1 VPLTDLAAGMMDRA
15 MDRRLTYAAGL
26 ALAGGYAGDAL
37 LRWFCRGL
45 GLQVD
50 AETVERLEAYIVQT
64 LLESGT
70 PEGDV
75 TMP

>member
-1 VPLTDLAAGMMDRA
+1 MMRGA

-26 ALAGGYAGDAL
+26 ALAAGYGGDAL
-37 LRWFCRGL
+37 LRWFCRGF
-45 GLQVD
+45 GLQCD

-70 PEGDV
+70 AEGDV
-75 TMP
+75 TTP

>member
-1 VPLTDLAAGMMDRA
+1 MMRGA

-26 ALAGGYAGDAL
+26 ALAAGYAGDAL

-45 GLQVD
+45 GLQCD
-50 AETVERLEAYIVQT
+50 AETIERLEAYIVQT

-70 PEGDV
+70 AEGDV
-75 TMP
+75 TS